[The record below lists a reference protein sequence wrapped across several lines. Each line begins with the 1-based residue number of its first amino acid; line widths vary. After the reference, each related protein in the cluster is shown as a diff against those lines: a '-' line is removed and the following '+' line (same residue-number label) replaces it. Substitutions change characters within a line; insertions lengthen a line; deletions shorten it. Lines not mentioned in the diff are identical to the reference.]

1 MKLSA
6 NLARLVEK
14 YGVRGTVD
22 LCAENGFQ
30 AIDYPAHVPEYYTSN
45 HPDSF
50 YTELRKFTE
59 DKGIT
64 LDQAHPPFASALHNE
79 DFFEGM
85 YEKIVESLHTCHLLG
100 VKYAVTHPCK
110 VHHFAKDGDYDG
122 LFNYNVEYFKRLRPY
137 LEEYGIC
144 LAIENAGKYSVSE
157 KPESFCKTLDELG
170 NDKYVACVDTGHFNF
185 SGVLPQDGI
194 RAMGSRV
201 KCLHVHDN
209 DGTKDMHIIP
219 SQGNIDWE
227 ETMKAL
233 ADIGYEGNL
242 SFEAAGFYK
251 KFPEPLNKTAF
262 SLTADMGRYLISR
275 FEYYCNLTK

>member
-1 MKLSA
+1 MKLST
-6 NLARLVEK
+6 NLARLTEK

-22 LCAENGFQ
+22 LCAQNGFT
-30 AIDYPAHVPEYYTSN
+30 AIDYPAHVLEYYTQEKPN
-45 HPDSF
+45 SF
-50 YTELRKFTE
+50 YTELRSYIE

-64 LDQAHPPFASALHNE
+64 VDQAHLPFASALYNE
-79 DFFEGM
+79 DFFEELLG
-85 YEKIVESLHTCHLLG
+85 KIIESLHTCHLLG
-100 VKYAVTHPCK
+100 VKYAVTHPPK
-110 VHHFAKDGDYDG
+110 VHHFAKDGDVDG
-122 LFNYNVEYFKRLRPY
+122 MLAHNVAYFNRLRPY

-144 LAIENAGKYSVSE
+144 LAIENAGKYSTSE
-157 KPESFCKTLDELG
+157 TPDIFNRLLDELG
-170 NDKYVACVDTGHFNF
+170 NEPYVACVDTGHFNF

-194 RAMGSRV
+194 RTVGSRI

-209 DGTKDMHIIP
+209 NGLKDMHTIP
-219 SQGNIDWE
+219 SQGTIDWE

-262 SLTADMGRYLISR
+262 SLTADMGRHLISR
-275 FEYYCNLTK
+275 FKHYSTIR